1 MHAEQIFTA
10 ANTLAMAG
18 WIILIFLPFWK
29 TSDKF
34 ILGIIITLM
43 ALVYTWLMFTTFKP
57 ADMQSFSSL
66 SGVKKLFEN
75 DKLVVAGW
83 VHYLAFDLLA
93 GMFIK
98 NNGIRYN
105 INHWLLVPCMLLTFL
120 FGPAGLLLFLIIRL
134 IKTKHYFPANF

>member
-1 MHAEQIFTA
+1 MHPEQIFTA
-10 ANTLAMAG
+10 ANMLAMAG
-18 WIILIFLPFWK
+18 WIILIFLPSWK
-29 TSDKF
+29 ASDKF
-34 ILGIIITLM
+34 IISIIITLM
-43 ALVYTWLMFTTFKP
+43 ALVYTWLMVTAFKP
-57 ADMQSFSSL
+57 ADIESFSSL
-66 SGVKKLFEN
+66 NGVKKLFEN

-105 INHWLLVPCMLLTFL
+105 ISHWLLVPCMLLTFL

>member
-1 MHAEQIFTA
+1 MHTEQIFTA
-10 ANTLAMAG
+10 ANMLAMAG
-18 WIILIFLPFWK
+18 WIILIFLPFWQA
-29 TSDKF
+29 SDKF
-34 ILGIIITLM
+34 IISIIITLM

-57 ADMQSFSSL
+57 ADIESFSSL

-105 INHWLLVPCMLLTFL
+105 INHWLLAPCMLLTFL

-134 IKTKHYFPANF
+134 IKTKHYFPGNF

>member
-1 MHAEQIFTA
+1 MHPEQIFTA
-10 ANTLAMAG
+10 ANTLAMIG
-18 WIILIFLPFWK
+18 WIILIFLPFWQA
-29 TSDKF
+29 SDKF
-34 ILGIIITLM
+34 ITSIIITLM
-43 ALVYTWLMFTTFKP
+43 ALVYTWLMFTAFKP
-57 ADMQSFSSL
+57 SDMEGFSSL
-66 SGVKKLFEN
+66 NGVKKLFEN

-120 FGPAGLLLFLIIRL
+120 FGPFGLLLFLIIRL
-134 IKTKHYFPANF
+134 IKTKRYFTGNF

>member
-1 MHAEQIFTA
+1 MHPEQIFTA
-10 ANTLAMAG
+10 ANMLAMAG
-18 WIILIFLPFWK
+18 WIILIFLPSWK
-29 TSDKF
+29 ASDKF
-34 ILGIIITLM
+34 IISIIITLM
-43 ALVYTWLMFTTFKP
+43 ALVYTWLMVTTFKP
-57 ADMQSFSSL
+57 ADIESFSSL
-66 SGVKKLFEN
+66 NGVKKLFEN

-105 INHWLLVPCMLLTFL
+105 ISHWLLVPCMLLTFL

-134 IKTKHYFPANF
+134 IKTRHYFPANF

>member
-1 MHAEQIFTA
+1 MHPEQIFTA
-10 ANTLAMAG
+10 ANMLAMAG
-18 WIILIFLPFWK
+18 WIILIFLPFWQA
-29 TSDKF
+29 SDKF
-34 ILGIIITLM
+34 IISIIITLM

>member
-1 MHAEQIFTA
+1 MHPEQIFTT
-10 ANTLAMAG
+10 ANMLAMAG
-18 WIILIFLPFWK
+18 WIILIFLPSWK

-34 ILGIIITLM
+34 IISIIITLM
-43 ALVYTWLMFTTFKP
+43 ALVYTWLMFATFKP
-57 ADMQSFSSL
+57 ADIESFSSL